1 MVLSVKEK
9 KPLNVEIGQNVKR
22 VREQSGLTQ
31 ESLGELIG
39 LGEKH
44 ISSIERGAVGVSLP
58 TLKRLCTLLAVPA
71 DAILFGTAEA
81 NGREERD
88 AAHQIASFGRRRI
101 SSTNCWKSWQA
112 IRRKPALRPIR
123 ISSDGMLP
131 ARPFQ
136 CLRRCPPA

>member
-88 AAHQIASFGRRRI
+88 AALQFLASRLARLPDCQFWAAKDI
-101 SSTNCWKSWQA
+101 LDKLLEVMASNQAEASAPADTNQ
-112 IRRKPALRPIR
+112 L
-123 ISSDGMLP
+123 
-131 ARPFQ
+131 
-136 CLRRCPPA
+136 

>member
-44 ISSIERGAVGVSLP
+44 ISSIERGAVGVSLA

-81 NGREERD
+81 DGRQERD
-88 AAHQIASFGRRRI
+88 AALQFLASRLARLPDRQFWAAKEI
-101 SSTNCWKSWQA
+101 LDKLLEVMASDQAEASAPADTNQ
-112 IRRKPALRPIR
+112 
-123 ISSDGMLP
+123 
-131 ARPFQ
+131 F
-136 CLRRCPPA
+136 

>member
-44 ISSIERGAVGVSLP
+44 ISPLSVGRSAFRYP
-58 TLKRLCTLLAVPA
+58 R
-71 DAILFGTAEA
+71 
-81 NGREERD
+81 
-88 AAHQIASFGRRRI
+88 
-101 SSTNCWKSWQA
+101 
-112 IRRKPALRPIR
+112 
-123 ISSDGMLP
+123 
-131 ARPFQ
+131 
-136 CLRRCPPA
+136 